1 MSFQSPWLL
10 LALVVLAAAIGA
22 WLYAERRRARYA
34 VRFTN
39 MDVLASVVSGRSWP
53 RLLPPVLFA
62 LALGVL
68 LVGLA

>member
-10 LALVVLAAAIGA
+10 LTLLVLVAAVGA
-22 WLYAERRRARYA
+22 WLYAERRRTRYA

-53 RLLPPVLFA
+53 RFVPPALFA
-62 LALGVL
+62 LALAVL
-68 LVGLA
+68 LAGL